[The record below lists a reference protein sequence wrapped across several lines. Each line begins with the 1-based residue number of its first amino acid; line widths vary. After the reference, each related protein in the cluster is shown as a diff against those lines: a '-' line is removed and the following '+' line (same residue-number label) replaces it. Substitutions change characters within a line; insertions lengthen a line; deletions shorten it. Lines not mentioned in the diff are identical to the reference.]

1 MYQDR
6 AGRLRVIESTVA
18 RPIRAL
24 PALSERH
31 KRMAGVMRCR
41 DTEMGTSVDIL
52 RSPEGGGFQPR
63 FRTVVRMPPDYRRHI
78 RLNGNTE
85 GVAAFHFPAQ
95 HRFSTPRS

>member
-6 AGRLRVIESTVA
+6 AGRLRVIESTVT
-18 RPIRAL
+18 RPTRAL

-41 DTEMGTSVDIL
+41 DTEMGASVDIL
-52 RSPEGGGFQPR
+52 RSPEGGGFQP
-63 FRTVVRMPPDYRRHI
+63 PPDYRRHI
-78 RLNGNTE
+78 RLNRNTE

-95 HRFSTPRS
+95 HRFSTPRSL